1 MNKECEEKLEL
12 EREKLNQLIDEAIRN
27 GTPICKTTEIMKQSR
42 KVNQL
47 ILKKNTAN
55 E

>member
-1 MNKECEEKLEL
+1 MNKEYEEKLEL

-27 GTPICKTTEIMKQSR
+27 GTPICKTTDIMKQAK

-47 ILKKNTAN
+47 ILNKNMISD
-55 E
+55 